1 MLFNGCAPSKVLW
14 YSADGGD
21 AEVYVLIE
29 AYIYFKLMGI
39 CQKIEIFSI
48 CDPTIG
54 TKTKV
59 QLLLLD
65 ARCKIRPTPRTIV
78 IFICLGLI
86 VRVN

>member
-1 MLFNGCAPSKVLW
+1 MPENRNILS
-14 YSADGGD
+14 
-21 AEVYVLIE
+21 I
-29 AYIYFKLMGI
+29 
-39 CQKIEIFSI
+39 SI

-65 ARCKIRPTPRTIV
+65 GGCKIRPTPGTIV